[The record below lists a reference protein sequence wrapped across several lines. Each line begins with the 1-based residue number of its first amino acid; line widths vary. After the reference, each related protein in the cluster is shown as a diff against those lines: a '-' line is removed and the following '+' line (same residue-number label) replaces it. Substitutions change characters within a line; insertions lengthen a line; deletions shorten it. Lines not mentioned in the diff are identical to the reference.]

1 MAGRNKTPPKP
12 EVKKTGGT
20 IPAPKK
26 PRQSSKLIQQKK
38 DTLHIVGVGASA
50 GGLEALQKLFKN
62 MPPKSGMAF
71 VLVPHLDPTHVSIM
85 PELLQKYCRMPVR
98 EIADGMTTEL
108 DTVYIVPSNKNL
120 AILHGVLQ
128 LLETTENPGSRMP
141 IDYFLRTL
149 AQDAGERAI
158 AVILTG
164 MGTDGTLGLRAVKGE
179 LGMAMVQDPQSAKY
193 DGMPRSAVATDLV
206 DYILPPE
213 KMAGQL
219 VKYVQHVGQKAL
231 SAPHPADGS
240 YPSAMQKIFVLL
252 RSHTGHDFSL
262 YKPSTI
268 GRRVERRMNLHQIDR
283 VANYVRLLQANPQ
296 EISLLFKE
304 LLIGVTNFFRDP
316 EAFEALKQKYLI
328 DLIKNKSDNDTLRMW
343 VPGCSSG
350 EEAYS
355 VGILVQEC
363 LQEIGR
369 NIGVQ
374 IFATDIDTDAIEVA
388 RSGVYSTSISAD
400 VSQERLRGFFSKQ
413 DTTFRIKKNI
423 RETLVF
429 APQDIIRDP
438 PFTKLDLISCRNLLI
453 YLEPVIQ
460 KKLLPLFHYAL
471 NPDGILFLG
480 TSETIGGFADLFE
493 VTDKKWKIFRR
504 KQTAVAYHTAV
515 EFPFPSKI
523 VTGPGM
529 TVVKPKEINLSRMA
543 EKILLENYAP
553 PGVIINEKGDI
564 LYVHGRTGAFL
575 EPAPGEARW
584 NLMEMAREGLK
595 PELHLAVRK
604 VLNLRQTVIHRRMKV
619 KDNGGWRTIDLTVKP
634 LNLTEAGTGM
644 LLVVFEETPPAAGK
658 KRTATKQTA
667 GQKPSK
673 RIEVLEEELKYTKEN
688 LQITIEELET
698 SNEELKSTNEEL
710 QSTNEELQSAN
721 EELETSKEEQQSLN
735 EELVTV
741 NAELQEKIDA
751 LTVTNNDMRNLLDS
765 VEVPTIFLDTQLRI
779 KRFTSQATAVINV
792 ISTDI
797 GRPLHHIASNLNY
810 DQLAANAR
818 EVLKTLIYQ
827 EIQVQT
833 KEGHWY
839 LMRILPYRTVDN
851 VIDGVVIIFMDIHE
865 QKIASDRI
873 DELNQALSEQCAY
886 AENIIETLREPM
898 LILDSQMKVVST
910 NPAFYAKFQVSS
922 GNIVGRNIFDL
933 QKRQWDIPDLK
944 KLLEEVAAEGNVM
957 EDFPVEHLFDKIGH
971 KKLLLNARKIERGSR
986 TERLILLAFED
997 VTPRG

>member
-1 MAGRNKTPPKP
+1 MAGRKKTPSSSTI
-12 EVKKTGGT
+12 KKTAVQN
-20 IPAPKK
+20 PFPKK
-26 PRQSSKLIQQKK
+26 RSANPRLKQKEK
-38 DTLHIVGVGASA
+38 ENRYIVGIGTSA
-50 GGLEALQKLFKN
+50 GGLEALQKLFENTPAKT
-62 MPPKSGMAF
+62 GMAF

-98 EIADGMTTEL
+98 EITDGMAVAI

-128 LLETTENPGSRMP
+128 LLETTENPGSHMP

-149 AQDAGERAI
+149 AQDAGARAI
-158 AVILTG
+158 AVILSG

-179 LGMAMVQDPQSAKY
+179 LGMAMVQDFQSAKY
-193 DGMPRSAVATDLV
+193 DGMPRSAEATGLV
-206 DYILPPE
+206 DFILPPE
-213 KMAGQL
+213 KMAEQL
-219 VKYVQHVGQKAL
+219 VKYVQHVGQKTLPAMHLTDGAL
-231 SAPHPADGS
+231 PL
-240 YPSAMQKIFVLL
+240 AMQKIFILL
-252 RSHTGHDFSL
+252 RSHTGHDFSF

-268 GRRVERRMNLHQIDR
+268 SRRIERRMNLHQIDV
-283 VANYVRLLQANPQ
+283 VADYVRLLQENPQ

-304 LLIGVTNFFRDP
+304 LLIGVTNFFRDS
-316 EAFEALKQKYLI
+316 EAFEALKRKCLI
-328 DLIKNKSDNDTLRMW
+328 NLIKGKSDNDTLRMW
-343 VPGCSSG
+343 STGCSTG

-355 VGILVQEC
+355 LGILVQEC
-363 LQEIGR
+363 LEETGR

-374 IFATDIDTDAIEVA
+374 IFATDIDADAIEVA
-388 RSGVYSTSISAD
+388 RSGVYPASISAD
-400 VSQERLRGFFSKQ
+400 VSQERMRRFFSKQ

-471 NPDGILFLG
+471 NPGGTLFLG

-504 KQTAVAYHTAV
+504 KHTAAAYHAAV
-515 EFPFPSKI
+515 EFPFPSKLEHGADMNI
-523 VTGPGM
+523 
-529 TVVKPKEINLSRMA
+529 VKPKELNLSRMA

-553 PGVIINEKGDI
+553 PGVIVNEKGDI

-595 PELHLAVRK
+595 PELHIAVRK
-604 VLNLRQTVIHRRMKV
+604 ALTLRQNVVQRELKV
-619 KDNGGWRTIDLTVKP
+619 KDNGGWRIIDLTVKP
-634 LNLTEAGTGM
+634 LNLTEAATGM
-644 LLVVFEETPPAAGK
+644 LLVVFEEKPPAAVK
-658 KRTATKQTA
+658 KRAAGKQTT
-667 GQKPSK
+667 GQKPGK
-673 RIEVLEEELKYTKEN
+673 RLEVIEEELKYTKEN

-698 SNEELKSTNEEL
+698 SNEELQSTNEEL

-751 LTVTNNDMRNLLDS
+751 LTLANNDMHNLLDS
-765 VEVPTIFLDTQLRI
+765 VEVPTIFLDTQLKI
-779 KRFTSQATAVINV
+779 KRFTTQATEVINV
-792 ISTDI
+792 IDTDI
-797 GRPLHHIASNLNY
+797 GRPLHHIASKLNY
-810 DQLAANAR
+810 EQLAANAQD
-818 EVLKTLIYQ
+818 VLKTLVHK

-833 KEGHWY
+833 EEGRWY

-851 VIDGVVIIFMDIHE
+851 VIDGVVIIFMDTHE
-865 QKIASDRI
+865 QRMAHEHI
-873 DELNQALSEQCAY
+873 ENLNQMLKEQSAY
-886 AENIIETLREPM
+886 AESIIATLREPM
-898 LILDSQMKVVST
+898 LVLDSKLNIVST
-910 NPAFYAKFQVSS
+910 NPAFYAKFQVRS
-922 GNIVGRNIFDL
+922 GDIVGRNIFEL
-933 QKRQWDIPDLK
+933 QNRQWDIPGLK
-944 KLLEEVAAEGNVM
+944 KMLDKVSVEAVAV
-957 EDFPVEHLFDKIGH
+957 EDFPIEHTFKKIG
-971 KKLLLNARKIERGSR
+971 KKNILLNARKIVRGSGQ
-986 TERLILLAFED
+986 ESLILLSFED
-997 VTPRG
+997 VTN

>member
-1 MAGRNKTPPKP
+1 MAGGKKTPSHSKFEKTAVKSTVPKNQRLP
-12 EVKKTGGT
+12 SG
-20 IPAPKK
+20 
-26 PRQSSKLIQQKK
+26 LIQKK
-38 DTLHIVGVGASA
+38 LENLHIVGIGASA
-50 GGLEALQKLFKN
+50 GGLEALQIFFKN
-62 MPPKSGMAF
+62 VPPKNGMAF
-71 VLVPHLDPTHVSIM
+71 VLVPHLDPTHISIM
-85 PELLQKYCRMPVR
+85 PELLQKYCRMSVR
-98 EIADGMTTEL
+98 EIADGMTVEP

-128 LLETTENPGSRMP
+128 LLETTDNPGSRMP

-149 AQDAGERAI
+149 AQDAGDRAI

-164 MGTDGTLGLRAVKGE
+164 MGTDGTMGLRAVKGE
-179 LGMAMVQDPQSAKY
+179 LGMAMVQDLPSAKY
-193 DGMPRSAVATDLV
+193 DGMPRSAIATDLV

-213 KMAGQL
+213 KMAAQL

-231 SAPHPADGS
+231 PAHHPADGAL
-240 YPSAMQKIFVLL
+240 PSAMQKIFILL

-268 GRRVERRMNLHQIDR
+268 GRRVERRMNLHQMDR
-283 VANYVRLLQANPQ
+283 VADYVRLLQANPQ

-304 LLIGVTNFFRDP
+304 LLIGVTNFFRDS
-316 EAFEALKQKYLI
+316 EAFEALKQKCLI
-328 DLIKNKSDNDTLRMW
+328 DLIKAKSDNDTLRMW
-343 VPGCSSG
+343 VPGCSTG

-355 VGILVQEC
+355 LGILVQEC
-363 LQEIGR
+363 LHEIGR
-369 NIGVQ
+369 NMGVQ

-388 RSGVYSTSISAD
+388 RSGVYSASISAD
-400 VSQERLRGFFSKQ
+400 VSQDRLRGFFSKQ

-471 NPDGILFLG
+471 NPGGTMFLG
-480 TSETIGGFADLFE
+480 TSETIGGFTDLFA
-493 VTDKKWKIFRR
+493 VADKKWKIFRR
-504 KQTAVAYHTAV
+504 KQTAVAYNTAV

-523 VTGPGM
+523 ETGADM
-529 TVVKPKEINLSRMA
+529 NAVKPKELNLSRMA

-575 EPAPGEARW
+575 EPAPGEAHW

-604 VLNLRQTVIHRRMKV
+604 ALNLRQTVIQRGMKV

-634 LNLTEAGTGM
+634 LNLTEAATGM

-658 KRTATKQTA
+658 KRTAAKQTT

-673 RIEVLEEELKYTKEN
+673 RIEVLEEQLKYTKEN

-765 VEVPTIFLDTQLRI
+765 VEVPTIFLDTQLKI
-779 KRFTSQATAVINV
+779 KRFTTQAIEVINV
-792 ISTDI
+792 IATDI

-810 DQLAANAR
+810 DQLAADAR
-818 EVLKTLIYQ
+818 EVLKTLIFR
-827 EIQVQT
+827 EIKVQT
-833 KEGHWY
+833 KKGRWY

-873 DELNQALSEQCAY
+873 DELNRALSEQCAY
-886 AENIIETLREPM
+886 AESIIETLREPM
-898 LILDSQMKVVST
+898 LVLDSQMKVVST
-910 NPAFYAKFQVSS
+910 NPAFYGKFQVSS
-922 GNIVGRNIFDL
+922 GNIVGRNIFEL

-944 KLLEEVAAEGNVM
+944 KQLEKVAVEGTVM
-957 EDFPVEHLFDKIGH
+957 EDFPVEHIFEKIGQ
-971 KKLLLNARKIERGSR
+971 KKLLLNARKIERGARAES
-986 TERLILLAFED
+986 LILMAFED
-997 VTPRG
+997 VTSQG